1 MKQGS
6 LRGTTIMKKVL
17 GLLLV
22 LLFICSMI
30 SISCAEDNTTAYFDT
45 PEDYSISQTLPG
57 TVVSQDPPIEPTFTF
72 SNDGR
77 YESVSE
83 TGVQKGGYSIY
94 SNNLNQIFAVGC
106 ELVDMDGTVL
116 ARHDEPG
123 YLIEDHLYHYFRIN
137 ENPETSDLTYKVKPG
152 AEYKFRVY
160 VIYNGQR
167 YYWNWET
174 IKIPGTRVYVYH
186 FHPNGASGSY
196 PDKTSSNDSI
206 TLPANTINRS
216 GYRFVGWNSSP
227 DASGMYLGQAG
238 ETVYAPD
245 ETTFYAIWESIAD
258 TALTE
263 TTVISGDARTMFTA
277 KTGVN
282 VRSKMN
288 TKSAAVERI
297 QAQGTVVTILGE
309 GTDKKGTLWYH
320 VQLANGETGYIRGDL
335 LATNAD
341 LTTVMDIDRG
351 DFHTYSVQLVK
362 GKDCPA
368 YSGPGTEYVRG
379 AKGKAYMSTYDTV
392 YVYGRENNWL
402 LVQYDI
408 TPSHYRF
415 GYILSDAV
423 TDASQVGELHF
434 SRQEAVISRKTAI
447 TDDPLH
453 THSKLSVVPA
463 NSTVCIL
470 ARMNEWV
477 YIEYLNVRGFVPAD
491 RVQAK

>member
-1 MKQGS
+1 
-6 LRGTTIMKKVL
+6 MKKAL
-17 GLLLV
+17 GLMLV
-22 LLFICSMI
+22 LLVFCTVI
-30 SISCAEDNTTAYFDT
+30 SVSGAENNSITNVETHYDYDNTLAV
-45 PEDYSISQTLPG
+45 PEDVNSQE
-57 TVVSQDPPIEPTFTF
+57 PPIEPNFTF

-83 TGVQKGGYSIY
+83 SGAQKGAYSIY
-94 SNNLNQIFAVGC
+94 SNVLDQISAVGC
-106 ELVDMDGTVL
+106 ELADTDGTVL
-116 ARHDEPG
+116 ARHEEPG
-123 YLIEDHLYHYFRIN
+123 YVVEDHLYHYFRIN
-137 ENPETSDLTYKVKPG
+137 EKADSSDLTYKVKPG
-152 AEYKFRVY
+152 AEYRFRVY
-160 VIYNGQR
+160 AVYSGQR
-167 YYWNWET
+167 YYWNWES
-174 IKIPGTRVYVYH
+174 IQLPGTRVYVYH

-196 PDKTSSNDSI
+196 PDKTSSNGSI

-238 ETVYAPD
+238 ETIYAPD

-263 TTVISGDARTMFTA
+263 TTAVSDNARTMFTA

-282 VRSKMN
+282 VRSKMD

-408 TPSHYRF
+408 TPAHYRF

-423 TDASQVGELHF
+423 TDASQIGELQF

-453 THSKLSVVPA
+453 SHSKLSVVPA
-463 NSTVCIL
+463 KSTVYIL